1 MIKRIKSTL
10 PIIATTV
17 LALLMLVYVG
27 YGETLRT
34 APKFE
39 KAKLQAQAEVIQTA
53 MEAFL
58 QSGLP
63 LKQFIG
69 FDQLAQS
76 ILDTDKTIQAIVVR
90 KMDGTKVFDAGQADA
105 PLLPSQDISDIVQ
118 KTVNKAAIDASD
130 NNNFRHILLLR
141 NKFET
146 LGVLEIVSPTQTMSA
161 RITAKFKSLIPALG
175 LIVALVFV
183 VSYVSA
189 AYQKSSVWLQEI
201 AFGLAFLAAAGVMV
215 ATVLPI
221 YSDGVQSKTRA
232 LADSL
237 ASRLGIISELQL
249 DFNDFSGID
258 RMIADYQKL
267 NPDIKTISVNF
278 NSKIRFNTDTAKIG
292 TVWQPDP
299 EAYEHTARLKNAANS
314 QIDVS
319 VGIAKKTVYR
329 AIVQN
334 IKSFISLFVA
344 TGFMA
349 VLFIQL
355 SATLQHK
362 VRAIQDPQARQHDY
376 DDMMLQMIKPV
387 YLIGVF
393 VETLNASFLP
403 QYLRSILSGET
414 VGQGASAAIFAVFF
428 VFFAAVLVP
437 AGKFAETR
445 GAKPLLL
452 VGALLCA
459 VAQFMLANAFGLEIA
474 LIARAL
480 SGAGQ
485 GIFLIGIQSFIL
497 EHSTGGKTTQGTGI
511 IVYGFNGG
519 MISGAAIGSL
529 LSVYMGISGV
539 FYCAA
544 IIAIILF
551 VYVYMLVPARTVTP
565 EQTEVETEPG
575 TQKRPVFQIFH
586 DIFSLLKDLEF
597 MKTILFVGIPTKAIL
612 SGVSI
617 YALPLILAEFGY
629 ENDSIGQ
636 VIMFYAAGVLL
647 ASHFVSKLVDR
658 VRKTVLTLLI
668 GCLVG
673 GVGLLLIGLLG
684 SDLDALGLVFA
695 NREAV
700 LVVTGMFIL
709 GISHGFINAP
719 VVTHVVTTDGV
730 NKVGKA
736 TSVATY
742 RFIERI
748 GHVIGP
754 IVVAAI
760 LSSMGGSPLA
770 IMYIGGAIVV
780 FGLLFSLPVGRAKPA
795 KPQWSV

>member
-17 LALLMLVYVG
+17 LSLLLLIYVG

-39 KAKLQAQAEVIQTA
+39 KAKLQAQAEVIQTT
-53 MEAFL
+53 METFL

-69 FDQLAQS
+69 FDQLTQS
-76 ILDTDKTIQAIVVR
+76 ILETDKTIQAIAVR
-90 KMDGTKVFDAGQADA
+90 KVDGTKVFNAGQEDA
-105 PLLPSQDISDIVQ
+105 PLLPAQKISEIIQ
-118 KTVNKAAIDASD
+118 KAADKAPTDASD
-130 NNNFRHILLLR
+130 KDNFRQILLLR

-146 LGVLEIVSPTQTMSA
+146 LGVLEIVSPTQAMSA
-161 RITAKFKSLIPALG
+161 RITDKFKGMIPALS
-175 LIVALVFV
+175 LILILVFL
-183 VSYVSA
+183 VSYISSA
-189 AYQKSSVWLQEI
+189 YRKSNIWLQEI
-201 AFGLAFLAAAGVMV
+201 AFGLAFLAAAGVMI
-215 ATVLPI
+215 ATVLPL

-232 LADSL
+232 MADSL
-237 ASRLGIISELQL
+237 ASRLGVISELQL

-258 RMIADYQKL
+258 LMIAEYQKL

-278 NSKIRFNTDTAKIG
+278 NTEIRYSTAADKIG

-299 EAYEHTARLKNAANS
+299 EAYEHTANLKNTTNN

-319 VGIAKKTVYR
+319 VGIAKKTVYS

-362 VRAIQDPQARQHDY
+362 VRSIHDPQTRQHDY

-403 QYLRSILSGET
+403 QYLRSILSGQA

-459 VAQFMLANAFGLEIA
+459 VAQFMLANAFSLEVA

-497 EHSTGGKTTQGTGI
+497 EHSSSGKTTQGTGI

-544 IIAIILF
+544 VIALILF
-551 VYVYMLVPARTVTP
+551 TYVYMLVPARSVSP
-565 EQTEVETEPG
+565 EQVEEQSQPAL
-575 TQKRPVFQIFH
+575 QKRPIFQIFH

-673 GVGLLLIGLLG
+673 GLGLLLIGMLG

-700 LVVTGMFIL
+700 LVVAGMFIL

-754 IVVAAI
+754 VVVAAI
-760 LSSMGGSPLA
+760 LGSMGGSPLA
-770 IMYIGGAIVV
+770 IMYIGGAIVI
-780 FGLLFSLPVGRAKPA
+780 FGLLFSLPMGRSKPA
-795 KPQWSV
+795 KPQGSA